1 MRKAFALV
9 KRRQKTNMYRVPDLG
24 DRKRRL
30 KEARQNCIGNRE
42 ILEQAVDSLRQNGIK
57 VYQAKDS
64 EEALSLVITELGSD
78 KLVVKSKSNL
88 AKEIGLAEALKKKG
102 IEVVETDIGDRI
114 IQLCGDIPSHPT
126 GPASHLSRYDIAKV
140 LSLYFRREVRSTPE
154 ELVNLIKDD
163 VATYIGKAK
172 IGITGA
178 NAIAAVEGSIL
189 LVHNEGNIIQVSTR
203 PGKHIVLAGTDKIYP
218 TIEEAINMIKLQTFY
233 ATGSLATSFI
243 NVISGPSQTAD
254 IEKQLI
260 RGVHGPTDICL
271 VLVDNHRGAIAN
283 SEYRDLLYCIG
294 CGQCLLVCPAYAVYG
309 SKFANDSQLGGRGVL
324 YSALLGNGDGE
335 DDGIDLCLSCR
346 KCQQS
351 CPVGIDTPSMIT
363 KLRLERREIPVE
375 PHLAT
380 AYDFVISH
388 IEWIGSAI
396 RLEALLLA
404 SRILSKSNNR

>member
-1 MRKAFALV
+1 
-9 KRRQKTNMYRVPDLG
+9 
-24 DRKRRL
+24 
-30 KEARQNCIGNRE
+30 
-42 ILEQAVDSLRQNGIK
+42 
-57 VYQAKDS
+57 
-64 EEALSLVITELGSD
+64 VITELGSD

-88 AKEIGLAEALKKKG
+88 TKEIELAKALKEKG
-102 IEVVETDIGDRI
+102 IQVVETDIGDRI
-114 IQLCGDIPSHPT
+114 IQLCGDLPSHPT
-126 GPASHLSRYDIAKV
+126 GPASHLSRHDIAKV
-140 LSLYFRREVRSTPE
+140 LSRYFAREVKSAPE
-154 ELVNLIKDD
+154 ELVNLIKDEIT
-163 VATYIGKAK
+163 AYLGKAR

-178 NAIAAVEGSIL
+178 NAIVAAEGSIL

-218 TIEEAINMIKLQTFY
+218 TIEEAINMIKLETFY

-260 RGVHGPTDICL
+260 KGVHGPTEICL
-271 VLVDNHRGAIAN
+271 ILVDNHRDDIAN
-283 SEYRDLLYCIG
+283 SEYKDLLYCIG

-309 SKFANDSQLGGRGVL
+309 SRFGNDSQLGGRGVL
-324 YSALLGNGDGE
+324 YSALSDSVDGE
-335 DDGIDLCLSCR
+335 EEGIDLCLSCR
-346 KCQQS
+346 KCQQN

-363 KLRLERREIPVE
+363 KLRLERREIAVE

-380 AYDFVISH
+380 AYDFVVSH